1 MKYLILLVLLTATG
15 CVLFAQEADYS
26 DYGDLYRFEL
36 VNAPFPDDE
45 RAEGHYYKDEFF
57 PKEEHY
63 NDSTTLA
70 FIPDYYKPEDSVD
83 IIVYFHGW
91 GNNVDKTLGKFHLI
105 EQLHAS
111 GRKAV
116 LITPEGPKNSK
127 DSFGGKLEEK
137 GRFKLMVEEVLS
149 KLSKEIDK
157 NLSVRNIILAGHSGA
172 YRVMSYILLHGG
184 LTGRI
189 KEVYLFDALY
199 AEVEKYAYWLDH
211 YNGRFIDI
219 YTPNGGTKYLS
230 ENLMVDLDAWE
241 IPYTFIEGDEFTN
254 DQLAGSRIVF
264 ISSQLSH
271 SEVISS
277 QDQFKR
283 FLETGK

>member
-1 MKYLILLVLLTATG
+1 MKYLTALIFLITAY
-15 CVLFAQEADYS
+15 CTMFAQEADYS
-26 DYGDLYRFEL
+26 DYGNLYRFEL

-45 RAEGHYYKDEFF
+45 RSEGHYYKEEFF

-70 FIPDYYKPEDSVD
+70 FIPDYYEPEDSVD

-91 GNNVDKTLGKFHLI
+91 GNNVDKTLNKFHLI

-111 GRKAV
+111 GRKSV

-127 DSFGGKLEEK
+127 DSFGGKLEEP
-137 GRFKLMVEEVLS
+137 GRFKLMVEEVLT

-184 LTGRI
+184 STERI

-230 ENLMVDLDAWE
+230 ENLMVDLDAWK

-254 DQLAGSRIVF
+254 NQLSGSRIVF